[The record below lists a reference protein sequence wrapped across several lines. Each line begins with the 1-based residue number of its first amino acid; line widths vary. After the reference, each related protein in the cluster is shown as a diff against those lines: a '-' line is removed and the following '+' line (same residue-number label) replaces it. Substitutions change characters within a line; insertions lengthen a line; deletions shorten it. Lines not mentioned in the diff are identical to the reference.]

1 MMLRPRCPSAG
12 PIGGEGFAAPA
23 GTCNFRYPVTFFAM
37 YRSCC
42 AGRSRLFQGPWSG
55 WRGVGGRPLPPAASI
70 DAKTELRAFRSDL
83 LDLTEF
89 QFDGR
94 GAAEDRHRDLYARAR
109 LVNFF
114 NHTGERRE
122 RAIGHADVLADFQRH
137 RRLRTFDAFMPL
149 MHEPHTL

>member
-1 MMLRPRCPSAG
+1 
-12 PIGGEGFAAPA
+12 
-23 GTCNFRYPVTFFAM
+23 
-37 YRSCC
+37 
-42 AGRSRLFQGPWSG
+42 QGPWFG
-55 WRGVGGRPLPPAASI
+55 PRAVGDRPLPPTASYY
-70 DAKTELRAFRSDL
+70 AKTKLRAFGSDL

-94 GAAEDRHRDLYARAR
+94 GAAEDRHRDLHARTR

-114 NHTGERRE
+114 NHAGERRE